1 MREQLLLHHVL
12 AAARG
17 ERRAPVLLL
26 LRQFLPQP
34 RHRPIEMMQIEPSD
48 AGDCTRG

>member
-1 MREQLLLHHVL
+1 MREQLLLHPVL

-26 LRQFLPQP
+26 LLLRQFLP
-34 RHRPIEMMQIEPSD
+34 PSH
-48 AGDCTRG
+48 AIAR